1 MQGRHHV
8 CAWAADVGVELT
20 RALRTIGIDGS
31 RANVGRPTGTERYS
45 GELLSALAELD
56 PPEEIRVYL
65 NAADRPS
72 DMRLPGSAVP
82 IPGPR
87 FWTLR
92 NLAAEMRRDP
102 PDLLFVP
109 SHVIPPV
116 HPRSVVTIHDL
127 GYLTEPESHQP
138 IHRKQLE
145 WTTRWNAK
153 AATGL
158 IAVSETTKSDLVEF
172 LAISPNRIRVVYHG
186 VGKEFAPATEPEIE
200 AVRERHGIGTMSI
213 LAVGTLQPRKN
224 LMRLIQAFERLAPRY
239 PDIKLVLCGAPGWHS
254 DQILHRASASPF
266 HDRIRHLG
274 YIPDSDLPSLYSS
287 AAALAFPSLY
297 EGFGLPA
304 LEAMA
309 CGTPVVAANR
319 SSLPEI
325 CGDAAI
331 LVDPLDPESI
341 ANGIELVL
349 TDDEVRQGLTDRGF
363 VRAAKFRWQECAEQT
378 LAFLRSIGDN

>member
-1 MQGRHHV
+1 VQRRHHV
-8 CAWAADVGVELT
+8 RAWAADVGVELT

-31 RANVGRPTGTERYS
+31 RATVGRLTGTERYS
-45 GELLSALAELD
+45 VELLSALADLD
-56 PPEEIRVYL
+56 TPEEIRVYL
-65 NAADRPS
+65 NATDRPP
-72 DMRLPGSAVP
+72 DMRLPGTAVP

-116 HPRSVVTIHDL
+116 HPRSVATIHDL

-172 LAISPNRIRVVYHG
+172 LDIDPNRIRVIYHG
-186 VGKEFAPATEPEIE
+186 VGKELAPATEPEIA
-200 AVRERHGIGTMSI
+200 AVRERHGIGPMAI

-224 LMRLIQAFERLAPRY
+224 LMRLIQAFEQLAPRS
-239 PDIKLVLCGAPGWHS
+239 PDLQLVLCGAPGWRS

-266 HDRIRHLG
+266 HHRIQHLG
-274 YIPDSDLPSLYSS
+274 YIPDSDLPALYSS
-287 AAALAFPSLY
+287 AAVLAFPSLY
-297 EGFGLPA
+297 EGFGMPA

-325 CGDAAI
+325 CGDAPV
-331 LVDPLDPESI
+331 LVDPLDAESI
-341 ANGIELVL
+341 ANGIDLVL
-349 TDDEVRQGLTDRGF
+349 TDDEVRQRHTDRGF
-363 VRAAKFRWQECAEQT
+363 VRAEKFRWHECAEQT